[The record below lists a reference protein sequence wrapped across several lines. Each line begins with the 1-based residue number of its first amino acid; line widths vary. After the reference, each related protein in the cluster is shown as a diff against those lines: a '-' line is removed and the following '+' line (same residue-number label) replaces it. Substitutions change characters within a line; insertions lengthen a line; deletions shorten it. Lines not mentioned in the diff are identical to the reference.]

1 MDNIRQHEII
11 LKKNKK
17 NILNS
22 TLFFSKIIIN
32 AIKNKNKILIAG
44 NGGSA
49 SDAQHIATEMT
60 VRLKRNRLGLPFISL
75 ATDTS
80 ALTAIGNDFH
90 FSKIFSRQIEAIG
103 IEKDIFIAI
112 STSGNSKNIVHALK
126 KAKQKNLVTL
136 GILGNNGGESKKYC
150 DYSFCISEKNPSRVQ
165 EIHILFY
172 HNFCEM
178 VEEFFFKN

>member
-1 MDNIRQHEII
+1 MDNILQHEII

-103 IEKDIFIAI
+103 NEKDI
-112 STSGNSKNIVHALK
+112 L
-126 KAKQKNLVTL
+126 
-136 GILGNNGGESKKYC
+136 
-150 DYSFCISEKNPSRVQ
+150 
-165 EIHILFY
+165 
-172 HNFCEM
+172 
-178 VEEFFFKN
+178 